1 MILFVKKRNINCFL
15 SLGNKIMILHNYNY
29 FFYHNLKIIKK
40 IALMSRQLSKQE
52 ATGIC
57 ESKQFYLVYRK

>member
-40 IALMSRQLSKQE
+40 IALMSRQLSKLE

-57 ESKQFYLVYRK
+57 ESKQFYLVY